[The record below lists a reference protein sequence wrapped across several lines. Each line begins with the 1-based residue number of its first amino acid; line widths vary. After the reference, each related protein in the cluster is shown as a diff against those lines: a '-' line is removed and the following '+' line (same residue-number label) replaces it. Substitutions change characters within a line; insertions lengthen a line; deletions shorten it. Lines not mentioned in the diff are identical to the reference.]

1 MICVSELNLLSSFP
15 IGAAMN
21 ESDARSHDAQLWK
34 HLYRAAVLETD
45 RDLVPR
51 RLLEA
56 RKTAAERAMHLIRE
70 SADDEELHDLVY
82 ASQVLDELKRKC
94 QSTGYSRTKQNP

>member
-1 MICVSELNLLSSFP
+1 MMHHPGVPNYGSIY
-15 IGAAMN
+15 IGL
-21 ESDARSHDAQLWK
+21 RS
-34 HLYRAAVLETD
+34 LETD

-56 RKTAAERAMHLIRE
+56 WKAAAERAMHLIRE

-82 ASQVLDELKRKC
+82 ASRVLDELKRKC
-94 QSTGYSRTKQNP
+94 QSTGYSRTKQSISESQVWTTQEQVS